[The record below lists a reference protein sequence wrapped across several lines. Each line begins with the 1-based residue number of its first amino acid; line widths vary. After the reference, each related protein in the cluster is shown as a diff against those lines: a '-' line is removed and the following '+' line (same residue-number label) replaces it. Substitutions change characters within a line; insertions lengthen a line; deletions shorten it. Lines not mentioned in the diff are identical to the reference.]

1 MQSILYSYIDVL
13 HHICSHTYIVMAIAL
28 NSENYPTLNDN
39 IISIMMTGKY
49 ATISIFTDASGTIYA
64 EDINGEIKDRVILS
78 ASYTASYIDPS
89 GNTTNPFLVIK
100 YKDPAG
106 NPNGTF
112 IDYFTATN
120 YVVDHWYVLSEIPI
134 PAFEF

>member
-1 MQSILYSYIDVL
+1 
-13 HHICSHTYIVMAIAL
+13 MAIAL
-28 NSENYPTLNDN
+28 NSENYPSLNDN
-39 IISIMMTGKY
+39 ILSTMMSGNY

-64 EDINGEIKDRVILS
+64 EDVNGEIKDRVILS

-89 GNTTNPFLVIK
+89 GNATDPYLVIK

-106 NPNGTF
+106 TPIGTF

-120 YVVDHWYVLSEIPI
+120 YVVDHWYVLNEIPV
-134 PAFEF
+134 PSFEF